1 MERNL
6 WTSHDHNTDEE
17 DLFANVVSLRSRL
30 KKTERNLQDLGE
42 ELYVCV
48 QSTNSYNPDDTL
60 EILTMEDLTDPS
72 ELHNCSTQ
80 SSLSRMPWH
89 NRDSSRKHKNK
100 CYSLSLDK
108 TLEEENEILRDKLNI
123 VREKNASLTS
133 QNHHLM
139 NKIETINY
147 ELNQSRARIS
157 FLESTLSTHSV
168 SIPMLEEQIASL
180 EAEVQAQDKALKE
193 AEDKLEESQ
202 KRLMEKEYSFQKLKE
217 EYKEI
222 RFDLIEQCKQ
232 GKRTECQRNEALF
245 NAEELTRTFK
255 KYKEKI
261 SEKLEKV
268 QEEEQTLERNLMNCV
283 KEKEKLHAKCNS
295 YRSELESTKEQV
307 RQLTE
312 ENSIGKENLRGVEA
326 KCAEME
332 VQLKHSQQTIL
343 KLENKLQVQDTVL
356 EEKNT
361 LLHEIASLKAL
372 VAQQNDH
379 LKLYHQEI
387 ENSRTEL
394 KTLENIISQLS
405 QSSPREASHS
415 MHHSKEASC
424 PNCCDL
430 SRSLIEELRLKLT
443 MKEALIQQF
452 QAETMTSNPC
462 QDLFDESERQE
473 LNGLEIEPV
482 KLTGNQTER
491 KHQQLELVA
500 KQFEKVKQRLHGQLE
515 ELRTKLEKCEAE
527 NSFLKETM
535 AQRTSQFQTIQDE
548 LLEKAAKSSS
558 LEREAARKSSRL
570 SALEKQL
577 EEKTLAYTTAA
588 EKNTELERELVEV
601 NAQLHS
607 LERNFNEEHGHLA
620 TVLKKTKMIHHE
632 HQKELEKQI
641 ELLESRLE
649 TRCQQFHEQENTMSL
664 LQQDILCKQRQIES
678 LDLLLI
684 ESKEEM
690 ENQKTK
696 KEEAIRILQSQFT
709 EETIKVRQ
717 LQAALDD
724 CKEDLAVYLS
734 NLEESK
740 VLFEKQLAKKNDEI
754 QRLHKEIKL
763 KNNNLQSTSEQNF
776 ILQQTL
782 QQQQQMLNQETI
794 RNCELEDSQI
804 KLQQQVLKL
813 EQELQKQ
820 KEIMEEELRKT
831 TENLHLVS
839 EEADLKRQKIAELT
853 GTIRQIKIEMDQC
866 KDELI
871 DMEKELVHLRRDG
884 HAKASQLGHLEMTL
898 EEKHEE
904 LQKKTQQVKQLED
917 KLLQAETQ
925 QKDSEQKI
933 GTLETDLQNATG
945 KLKTSLRQLQELRN
959 MLQET
964 QLALE
969 EKYAAIE
976 NLTEELRDCK
986 DELENK
992 RQELLEMEKIL
1003 KERNWDLKQRAAQV
1017 TQLDMSIREHRG
1029 ELEQKIIKLEGNLEK
1044 AELQIKECNRQI
1056 ESLESKLQHSKGE
1069 LQEKELIILQ
1079 QDQEINRLKKET
1091 GRKQEK
1097 VTDIEKKVEEQE
1109 RFMAEQHKEILD
1121 LGQQLRLE
1129 REQMKKVHL
1138 ELLESRRQQ
1147 AQAQRDVDRL
1157 SLELEEV
1164 NHLSHEKESRTN
1176 HLAEQLGA
1184 AQAREAQLEARMRT
1198 EIRRLSAE
1206 IHSLKQS
1213 YTSEKLLHE
1222 TEETKRKESISKSH
1236 HLYGQLQQLKLDLE
1250 DAQGTVCNLQEQ
1262 LQSRNDMIDAAN
1274 EALLLKESE
1283 VTRLQ
1288 ARIAG
1293 HERTESIKQL
1303 SAPQNISTHQWLDQE
1318 PDFDR
1323 HSQRKSASTNDPSF
1337 KDDGNL
1343 LKPKNIFTTNSLV
1356 ICRKPKDTIHDSPK
1370 SPDESSF
1377 DPLTHIVEE
1386 DETCDSS
1393 DFQTLSGMLKYIN
1406 KEMSSENS
1414 P

>member
-1 MERNL
+1 ISMERNL
-6 WTSHDHNTDEE
+6 WTSHDHDTHEE
-17 DLFANVVSLRSRL
+17 DLFANVVSLRSQL
-30 KKTERNLQDLGE
+30 KKTERNLQDLE
-42 ELYVCV
+42 ELY
-48 QSTNSYNPDDTL
+48 Q
-60 EILTMEDLTDPS
+60 
-72 ELHNCSTQ
+72 
-80 SSLSRMPWH
+80 
-89 NRDSSRKHKNK
+89 
-100 CYSLSLDK
+100 
-108 TLEEENEILRDKLNI
+108 RDKLNI

-283 KEKEKLHAKCNS
+283 KEKKNCTQNAIAIEVSLKAQRNK
-295 YRSELESTKEQV
+295 
-307 RQLTE
+307 QLTE

-332 VQLKHSQQTIL
+332 AQLKHSQQNIL

-405 QSSPREASHS
+405 QSSPREVQ
-415 MHHSKEASC
+415 KEEY
-424 PNCCDL
+424 NCSPFFL
-430 SRSLIEELRLKLT
+430 FPRLKLT

-482 KLTGNQTER
+482 KLTGNQTGI

-500 KQFEKVKQRLHGQLE
+500 KQFEKAKQRLHGQLE

-558 LEREAARKSSRL
+558 LEREVSRNEEVCILRSS
-570 SALEKQL
+570 LEPYPVLQPL
-577 EEKTLAYTTAA
+577 
-588 EKNTELERELVEV
+588 

-620 TVLKKTKMIHHE
+620 AVLKKTKMIHHE

-794 RNCELEDSQI
+794 RNCELDDSQI

-1069 LQEKELIILQ
+1069 LQEKELNILQ

-1097 VTDIEKKVEEQE
+1097 VTDIEKVEEQE

-1184 AQAREAQLEARMRT
+1184 AQAREAQLEARMQT

-1288 ARIAG
+1288 ARLAG

-1303 SAPQNISTHQWLDQE
+1303 SAPQSISTHQWLDQE

-1323 HSQRKSASTNDPSF
+1323 HSQRKSASINDPSF

-1343 LKPKNIFTTNSLV
+1343 LKPKNIFTSNSLV

-1370 SPDESSF
+1370 SPNESSF